1 MLEYVF
7 FDESILNNFVMF
19 ARARGID
26 ARQNPGEDLIVEIPE
41 DLDPSLEQEID
52 MQYEHLLQETAS
64 LLEQGSDALE
74 KNVAG
79 VQITLS
85 NGRRCTIRLDPDFV
99 ARILTAISMEE
110 LRDMVQHVADGVE
123 NPDDRPLCHG

>member
-7 FDESILNNFVMF
+7 FDESILKKFIDFSVAQGVE
-19 ARARGID
+19 ARRRMDEA
-26 ARQNPGEDLIVEIPE
+26 LIVAIPE
-41 DLDPSLEQEID
+41 DLEPAVEQAID
-52 MQYEHLLQETAS
+52 IQYEHLLQETAS
-64 LLEQGSDALE
+64 LLEEGDDALE

-85 NGRRCTIRLDPDFV
+85 NGQRCTIRLDPDFV
-99 ARILTAISMEE
+99 ARILTAISMDE

-123 NPDDRPLCHG
+123 NPDERPLCHD

>member
-7 FDESILNNFVMF
+7 FDESILNKFVEF
-19 ARARGID
+19 SRARGID
-26 ARQNPGEDLIVEIPE
+26 ARCPQGEQLIVEIPE
-41 DLDPSLEQEID
+41 DLDGALEDEID
-52 MQYEHLLQETAS
+52 DRYERLLQETAQ
-64 LLEQGSDALE
+64 LLEEGKDALE

-85 NGRRCTIRLDPDFV
+85 DGTGCTIRLDPDFV
-99 ARILTAISMEE
+99 SRILTAITMEE

-123 NPDDRPLCHG
+123 NPDNRPLCHN